1 MKPSEIRRAL
11 RAAWGAAPSSDEI
24 AEGLQASPDPDE
36 ERALAAFLSA
46 ATPARLGRIALDI
59 AEDLGGVGDN
69 ARKAPPEAARV
80 SALKFAHEMWLI
92 SMSGSG
98 SEGG

>member
-1 MKPSEIRRAL
+1 MRPSEIRRAL

-24 AEGLQASPDPDE
+24 AEGLQTSPDPDE

-59 AEDLGGVGDN
+59 AEVPGEKTPD
-69 ARKAPPEAARV
+69 AARV
-80 SALKFAHEMWLI
+80 SALKFAHEMWLVC
-92 SMSGSG
+92 MSGSG
-98 SEGG
+98 SGGD